1 MPVDVY
7 DAFSAGV
14 EPGGLRNIGDIRL
27 LICYLLGHLEKPLT
41 RQQLIEVM
49 LEGAFANYFDVSQT
63 LCELLETG
71 GAVVEDA
78 GGLEVLRLAGETNA
92 ASLLLESDVPKSVR
106 EKALATAVRIQTRE
120 RREREN
126 NIEVGQAPNGFYV
139 TFTMSDQGVDFM
151 KLTVYAADLQQ
162 VETVKKGFLNDP
174 VGFYS
179 GIIAALTA

>member
-14 EPGGLRNIGDIRL
+14 EPGGLRNLGEIKL
-27 LICYLLGHLEKPLT
+27 LICYLLGHLEKPLSK
-41 RQQLIEVM
+41 QQIFEVM

-63 LCELLETG
+63 LCELLESG
-71 GAVVEDA
+71 GAVLEQA
-78 GGLEVLRLAGETNA
+78 EGLEVLRLAGDTNA
-92 ASLLLESDVPKSVR
+92 ATLLLEGDVPKSVR
-106 EKALATAVRIQTRE
+106 EKALAIAVRIQTRE

-126 NIEVGQAPNGFYV
+126 NIEVEQTPNGFYV
-139 TFTMSDQGVDFM
+139 TFTMSDQGVTFM